1 MYTYNTQKTSGKSDR
16 NIQLNP
22 ELEPLRHTILS
33 QHLALEPHIR
43 ELGQICLNFSKL
55 IEKKK
60 ESSTKLLNN
69 EGIPRSL
76 RVNCELTTSP
86 TYEEDPEF
94 LTIKKELQD
103 AVNTFKQTGL
113 ALMKRWSVSNIKLLP
128 RDRCHNTLKT
138 AIIILD
144 GLNTYWENVLP
155 PIRWPNHIINNIL
168 LLLIKI
174 YFTTDLFPDANE
186 VVDHFE
192 LPADDV
198 ILLAS
203 KTISKNNDD
212 DHNIKL
218 LHSIDLDFLTFQDKK
233 QHTFILSKTCSKQ
246 WINNSLWQEKKIT
259 SFVRN
264 SKLSTN
270 TTGVSAMYP
279 VESIH
284 KTSTHTNSLH
294 EL

>member
-1 MYTYNTQKTSGKSDR
+1 
-16 NIQLNP
+16 
-22 ELEPLRHTILS
+22 LS

-186 VVDHFE
+186 VIDHFE
-192 LPADDV
+192 LPADDI

-203 KTISKNNDD
+203 KIISKNNDD

-259 SFVRN
+259 STGRKGYSNNTLSSRINFYTNVLSIQNTTSFVRN